1 VRAWTYLLGGL
12 LAWTVHFF
20 GAYIIAS
27 VFLTSPTSRI
37 LTGLLTVLCLAA
49 SVLLAIAAW
58 RNCGEAGDKFRGW
71 MDWIAFLGAVFASVS
86 ILWQG
91 LPAILI

>member
-1 VRAWTYLLGGL
+1 VRAWSYLLGGL
-12 LAWTVHFF
+12 LIWTVHFF

-27 VFLTSPTSRI
+27 IFTSRV
-37 LTGLLTVLCLAA
+37 LTGLLTILCLAA
-49 SVLLAIAAW
+49 SVLLALAAW
-58 RNCGEAGDKFRGW
+58 RNKATAPDLFRRW
-71 MDWIAFLGAVFASVS
+71 MDWTAFLAAAIASVG

>member
-1 VRAWTYLLGGL
+1 VRAWSYLLGGL

-20 GAYIIAS
+20 GSYIIAS
-27 VFLTSPTSRI
+27 IFLTSPTSRI
-37 LTGLLTVLCLAA
+37 LSGLVTALCLAA
-49 SVLLAIAAW
+49 AVLLAVTAW
-58 RNCGEAGDKFRGW
+58 RNRASATDPVRHW
-71 MDWIAFLGAVFASVS
+71 MDWTAFLAAAIACVG

>member
-1 VRAWTYLLGGL
+1 MRAWSYLLGGL
-12 LAWTVHFF
+12 LIWTVHFF

-27 VFLTSPTSRI
+27 IFLTSLTSRV
-37 LTGLLTVLCLAA
+37 LTGLLTILCLAA
-49 SVLLAIAAW
+49 SVLLALAAW
-58 RNCGEAGDKFRGW
+58 RNKATAPDLFRRW
-71 MDWIAFLGAVFASVS
+71 MDWTAFLAAAIASVG